1 MPADCVFRVALGM
14 DAEQMKIAFEID
26 YNDAK
31 AVRECLSKHMDLN
44 VSADTIAALDEV
56 IENEDERRGS
66 EHAEGLLESGGTDD
80 SRYRAEMKDAGRGHL
95 LR

>member
-1 MPADCVFRVALGM
+1 
-14 DAEQMKIAFEID
+14 MKITFEID
-26 YNDAK
+26 YDDAK
-31 AVRECLSKHMDLN
+31 AIRACLAKHLDVD

-56 IENEDERRGS
+56 IENEDERRGT
-66 EHAEGLLESGGTDD
+66 EYAEGLLESGGSDN